1 MEISIA
7 IRYDRDITFFSK
19 PFDRRYDMIS
29 NEESISDEIDM
40 KKRNPSLQRGRPSL
54 PAKEEILS
62 AKEGP

>member
-1 MEISIA
+1 MKISTS

-19 PFDRRYDMIS
+19 TFDKRYDMIS
-29 NEESISDEIDM
+29 KEESISDDIDM